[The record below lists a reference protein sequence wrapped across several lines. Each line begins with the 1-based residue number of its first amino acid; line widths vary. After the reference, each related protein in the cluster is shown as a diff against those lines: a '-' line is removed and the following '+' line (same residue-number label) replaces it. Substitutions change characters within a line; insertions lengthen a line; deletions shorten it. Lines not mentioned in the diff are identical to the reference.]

1 MFTPPAGVNPSA
13 LPPTR
18 KKRRIPRSG
27 RPAAMKA
34 AQGLGWIF
42 LYLKF
47 SSWYSSSLVLGPT
60 YLTYSF
66 VHRVFVLYLFGFTTR
81 LKYYGVWTL
90 TEGAC
95 ILSGLGYS
103 GINPQ
108 TGRYNWSRLQ
118 NVAPYPLET
127 AQNTRAYLDAWNQNT
142 NAWLK
147 NYIYLRVTPKGSK
160 PGFGAT
166 MATFI
171 TSAFWHGFYPGYY
184 LAFILAAF
192 LQTVAKTF
200 RRSIRPFFLVPGSSS
215 IPLRSKKYYDF
226 ASYLTTQL
234 AFSFTVSAFI
244 LLDFSSCMIV
254 WTRVYWY
261 TPIGVALSMAFFA
274 TPAVKVEIA
283 KRLKARAARAPPKTV
298 PPASM
303 SSSSIANTPATIPS
317 SAEGLLRLDLSR
329 TSSINTDAGDGT
341 PGSGGYAY
349 SGALGVPGDPEQ
361 FVDDA
366 VREARAQVEEVRRRQ
381 KQQRQQGQKE
391 GSSKGDGGIG
401 GMVGDGS

>member
-1 MFTPPAGVNPSA
+1 MFTPPTGVNPSA

-27 RPAAMKA
+27 TPAAIKA

-47 SSWYSSSLVLGPT
+47 SSRYPTSLFLGPE

-66 VHRVFVLYLFGFTTR
+66 PHRVLALHLFGFTTR

-118 NVAPYPLET
+118 NVAPFPLET

-166 MATFI
+166 MATFV

-192 LQTVAKTF
+192 LQTVAKNF
-200 RRSIRPFFLVPGSSS
+200 RRSIRPFFLAPGSNS
-215 IPLRSKKYYDF
+215 IPLPSKKYYDF

-244 LLDFSSCMIV
+244 LLDFSSCMTV

-261 TPIGVALSMAFFA
+261 TPIGVVLSMAFFA
-274 TPAVKVEIA
+274 TPAVKVELA
-283 KRLKARAARAPPKTV
+283 RRLKARAALAPAKPV
-298 PPASM
+298 PASA
-303 SSSSIANTPATIPS
+303 SILTSTSTSKPSPGPSTASVPGGLEATTRP
-317 SAEGLLRLDLSR
+317 DLSR
-329 TSSINTDAGDGT
+329 S
-341 PGSGGYAY
+341 
-349 SGALGVPGDPEQ
+349 
-361 FVDDA
+361 
-366 VREARAQVEEVRRRQ
+366 R
-381 KQQRQQGQKE
+381 QRQHGYRLLWRPWRPGAVFRRHGARSSRTDRGGQE
-391 GSSKGDGGIG
+391 ETATPKG
-401 GMVGDGS
+401 